1 MGEACLR
8 APELLAASLSSQT
21 YAQAGPRG
29 VERKAPEVFL
39 PGKAVL
45 KGSEGKWK
53 GSRQESRKP
62 SPSASLLGTGTL
74 SSLAQTVLLVAASTT
89 LA

>member
-8 APELLAASLSSQT
+8 APVLLAASLSSQT
-21 YAQAGPRG
+21 YAQAGPLG

-53 GSRQESRKP
+53 GSQQE
-62 SPSASLLGTGTL
+62 
-74 SSLAQTVLLVAASTT
+74 
-89 LA
+89 